1 MTSQQFHNPV
11 MLKEVLENLAIRDGE
26 IYVDGTF
33 GAGGYSSAILHQ
45 ADCKLIAFDR
55 DISVEKFVNKL
66 QQKFG
71 EKFVFKNKKFSQIL
85 EGLIEIGIDEIDGLV
100 LDIGVSSMQL
110 DERERGFSFD
120 SEEKLDMRMDRNQSL
135 SAFEVVNHESEENL
149 AKIIKEFGEEIKA
162 KIIAKK
168 IVALRK
174 ENPIKNCSD
183 LAKIVRSFY
192 YGYHKTDPATKTFQA
207 LRIFVNQELEE
218 LKMAL
223 EASVKL
229 LKKGGRLVVVSF
241 HSLEDKIVKD
251 FLKEQAGLS
260 QSYSRYQP
268 ECSLPKNLNH
278 NFKIITKSA
287 LCPSKQEVDL
297 NPRARSAKM
306 RVAIKL

>member
-11 MLKEVLENLAIRDGE
+11 MLNEVIENLAIRDGE
-26 IYVDGTF
+26 IFVDGTF
-33 GAGGYSSAILHQ
+33 GAGGYSSAILQQ

-55 DISVEKFVNKL
+55 DISVEKFVKKL
-66 QQKFG
+66 QEKFG

-85 EGLIEIGIDEIDGLV
+85 EGLSEIGVDEIDGLV

-120 SEEKLDMRMDRNQSL
+120 STEKLDMRMDRNQSL

-149 AKIIKEFGEEIKA
+149 ARIIKEFGEEVKA

-168 IVALRK
+168 IVALRQ

-268 ECSLPKNLNH
+268 ECSLPKNQKN

-287 LCPSKQEVDL
+287 LCPSKEEVDL

>member
-1 MTSQQFHNPV
+1 MTTQQSHNPV

-33 GAGGYSSAILHQ
+33 GAGGYSSAILQQ
-45 ADCKLIAFDR
+45 ADCQLIAFDR
-55 DISVEKFVNKL
+55 DVTVEKFANKL
-66 QQKFG
+66 HEKFG
-71 EKFVFKNKKFSQIL
+71 EKFIFKNKKFSEIL
-85 EGLIEIGIDEIDGLV
+85 ATLNAIGIYEIDGLV

-110 DERERGFSFD
+110 DEKNRGFSFD
-120 SEEKLDMRMDRNQSL
+120 STEKLDMRMDRNQSL
-135 SAFEVVNHESEENL
+135 SAFEVVNQESEENL
-149 AKIIKEFGEEIKA
+149 ARIIKEFGEEVKA

-168 IVALRK
+168 IVTLRQ

-207 LRIFVNQELEE
+207 IRIFVNQELEE
-218 LKMAL
+218 LKMVL
-223 EASVKL
+223 EVAVRL

-251 FLKEQAGLS
+251 FLKDQAGLN

-268 ECSLPKNLNH
+268 ECSLPKNQKN
-278 NFKIITKSA
+278 NFQIITKSA

>member
-11 MLKEVLENLAIRDGE
+11 MLKEVLENLAILDGE

-33 GAGGYSSAILHQ
+33 GAGGYSSAILQ
-45 ADCKLIAFDR
+45 KADCKLIAFDR
-55 DISVEKFVNKL
+55 DISVEKFANKL

-85 EGLIEIGIDEIDGLV
+85 EGLNEIGVDEIDGLV

-120 SEEKLDMRMDRNQSL
+120 SDEKLDMRMDRNQSL

-218 LKMAL
+218 LKKVL

-268 ECSLPKNLNH
+268 ECSLPKNLNN

-287 LCPSKQEVDL
+287 LCPSKHEVDL

>member
-1 MTSQQFHNPV
+1 MISSQLHNPV

-33 GAGGYSSAILHQ
+33 AAGGYSSAILQQ
-45 ADCKLIAFDR
+45 ADCKLFAFDR
-55 DISVEKFVNKL
+55 DISVEKFAKKIKE
-66 QQKFG
+66 KFG
-71 EKFVFKNKKFSQIL
+71 EKFIFNNNKFSQIFEVL
-85 EGLIEIGIDEIDGLV
+85 NEIGVNQIDGLV

-110 DERERGFSFD
+110 DERDRGFSFD
-120 SEEKLDMRMDRNQSL
+120 SNEKLDMRMDRNQSL

-149 AKIIKEFGEEIKA
+149 ARIIKEFGEEIKA
-162 KIIAKK
+162 KNIAKK
-168 IVALRK
+168 IVTLRQN
-174 ENPIKNCSD
+174 NPIKNCSD

-192 YGYHKTDPATKTFQA
+192 YGYHKIDPATKTFQA

-218 LKMAL
+218 LKLVL
-223 EASVKL
+223 EASIKL

-251 FLKEQAGLS
+251 FLKEQAGLNL
-260 QSYSRYQP
+260 SYSRYQP
-268 ECSLPKNLNH
+268 ECSLPKNQKN

-287 LCPSKQEVDL
+287 LCPSKEEVDL

-306 RVAIKL
+306 RVAIRL

>member
-1 MTSQQFHNPV
+1 
-11 MLKEVLENLAIRDGE
+11 
-26 IYVDGTF
+26 
-33 GAGGYSSAILHQ
+33 
-45 ADCKLIAFDR
+45 
-55 DISVEKFVNKL
+55 
-66 QQKFG
+66 
-71 EKFVFKNKKFSQIL
+71 
-85 EGLIEIGIDEIDGLV
+85 
-100 LDIGVSSMQL
+100 MQL

-120 SEEKLDMRMDRNQSL
+120 SDEKLDMRMDRNQSL

-268 ECSLPKNLNH
+268 ECSLPKNLNN

>member
-55 DISVEKFVNKL
+55 DISVEKFANKL
-66 QQKFG
+66 QEKFG

-85 EGLIEIGIDEIDGLV
+85 EGLNEIGVDEIDGLV

-120 SEEKLDMRMDRNQSL
+120 SDEKLDMRMDRNQPL

-218 LKMAL
+218 LKKVL

-268 ECSLPKNLNH
+268 ECSLPKNLNN

-287 LCPSKQEVDL
+287 LCPSKHEVDL

>member
-1 MTSQQFHNPV
+1 MISQQFHNPV
-11 MLKEVLENLAIRDGE
+11 MLKEVLENLSIRDGE

-33 GAGGYSSAILHQ
+33 GAGGYSSAILQ
-45 ADCKLIAFDR
+45 KANCQLIALDR
-55 DISVEKFVNKL
+55 DISVEKFANKL
-66 QQKFG
+66 KENFG
-71 EKFVFKNKKFSQIL
+71 ERFIFKNKKFSEIW
-85 EGLIEIGIDEIDGLV
+85 EAVNEVGIEEIDGMV

-120 SEEKLDMRMDRNQSL
+120 SEEKLDMRMDRSQSL
-135 SAFEVVNHESEENL
+135 SAFEVVNQESEENL
-149 AKIIKEFGEEIKA
+149 AKIIKEFGEEVKA

-168 IVALRK
+168 IVATRQ
-174 ENPIKNCSD
+174 ENPIKNCSE

-218 LKMAL
+218 LKIAL

-260 QSYSRYQP
+260 ETFSRYQP
-268 ECSLPKNLNH
+268 EHVLPKNIKK
-278 NFKIITKSA
+278 NFQIITKSA
-287 LCPSKQEVDL
+287 LCPSKEEVDL